1 MYRVLEAELVRCGI
15 TRKELAAY
23 LDIQYNTLNAKLRG
37 DSCFTLDEAIKIK
50 TALGTKLTIEEL
62 FERDNIAA

>member
-1 MYRVLEAELVRCGI
+1 MYRVLEAELVRRGI

-50 TALGTKLTIEEL
+50 TALGTNLTIEEL
-62 FERDNIAA
+62 FERDDIAA